1 MDVKKKILVEVKND
15 DFEKCRSLVEQNT
28 GMKMSNSNLV
38 NLLCR
43 YYLFGKQKE
52 EKK

>member
-1 MDVKKKILVEVKND
+1 MVVKKKILIEVKND

-43 YYLFGKQKE
+43 YYLFAKKE
-52 EKK
+52 VAK